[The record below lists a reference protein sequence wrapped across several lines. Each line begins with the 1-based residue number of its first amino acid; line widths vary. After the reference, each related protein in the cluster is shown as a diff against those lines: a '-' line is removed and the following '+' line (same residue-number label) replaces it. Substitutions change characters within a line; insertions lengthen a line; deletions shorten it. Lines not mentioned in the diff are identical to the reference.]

1 MFNFFK
7 SNNYLITSNHFDRY
21 LVRNKKELRRAVKS
35 KQRIIVAKGDL
46 ARQIQKA
53 GKIKQISPFGKA
65 AIGTF
70 LATTPLS
77 FANPIV
83 AIAHKFAIMPLA
95 VTVGI
100 ETVYLVAIL
109 FLGITL
115 VTAIYSNYTLEFS
128 IKRGEFYVKMEAK

>member
-53 GKIKQISPFGKA
+53 GKLNKSAHLEKQQS
-65 AIGTF
+65 
-70 LATTPLS
+70 
-77 FANPIV
+77 
-83 AIAHKFAIMPLA
+83 
-95 VTVGI
+95 
-100 ETVYLVAIL
+100 EL
-109 FLGITL
+109 F
-115 VTAIYSNYTLEFS
+115 
-128 IKRGEFYVKMEAK
+128 